1 MPTYQVVEKDDFGT
15 DWHQVRY
22 GAYATG
28 RFDTID
34 KALEAATRYLTDVNC
49 NNSLTA
55 AEKMGGSE
63 AFMLMKD
70 DEDKVTGCFMGVLD
84 GKDWYITYP
93 KDISKMVKGEMQ
105 VLHKKGDPIKDEKWY
120 ELEGKTQ
127 VTVRP
132 VPGT

>member
-1 MPTYQVVEKDDFGT
+1 MSKKFQLVEKDDFGT

-28 RFDTID
+28 RFDTEE
-34 KALEAATRYLTDVNC
+34 KALEAAVRYLTDVNC

-55 AEKMGGSE
+55 AEKKGGAE
-63 AFMLMKD
+63 AFMLT
-70 DEDKVTGCFMGVLD
+70 DKGCFMGVLD
-84 GKDWYITYP
+84 GEDWYITYP
-93 KDISKMVKGEMQ
+93 KDIIKNVRGEMK
-105 VLHKKGDPIKDEKWY
+105 VIHVKGDPIQDEKWY

-127 VTVRP
+127 VTVRS

>member
-1 MPTYQVVEKDDFGT
+1 MATRYQVVEKDDFGT

-22 GAYATG
+22 GAYAME
-28 RFDTID
+28 RFDTVD

-70 DEDKVTGCFMGVLD
+70 GDKVTGCFMGVLD
-84 GKDWYITYP
+84 GKDWYLTDRHGKAVTKNSY
-93 KDISKMVKGEMQ
+93 
-105 VLHKKGDPIKDEKWY
+105 Y
-120 ELEGKTQ
+120 ELEGKIE
-127 VTVRP
+127 VAVRP

>member
-1 MPTYQVVEKDDFGT
+1 MGKKFQLVEKDDFGT

-22 GAYATG
+22 GPYATG
-28 RFDTID
+28 RFDTEED
-34 KALEAATRYLTDVNC
+34 AFKAAIRYLTDVNC

-55 AEKMGGSE
+55 AEKKGGAE
-63 AFMLMKD
+63 AFMLTK
-70 DEDKVTGCFMGVLD
+70 EGCFMGVLD

-93 KDISKMVKGEMQ
+93 KDITKQ
-105 VLHKKGDPIKDEKWY
+105 VGGIMTVVHAKDDPIQDEKWY
-120 ELEGKTQ
+120 ELEGKIQ